1 MAIDNFI
8 PEMWAA
14 GVTQS
19 FFANQVVIPTLNTQY
34 TGTASRGN
42 TVHIINATTPTIVD
56 YAAAGRSITA
66 EALNDTEVQL
76 LIDQEKAFSVN
87 VDDVDRVQAAGEFNA
102 WTNSAGRA
110 LAEDAESYVIA
121 QMLAGSTDGNAG
133 AVVVDDATKA
143 KAAVRALR
151 KKLTESKVPAGNRF
165 ILVNPDMADLL
176 LADLSDVSVAGSSTE
191 LRDGAIMRLYGMDVI
206 ETPLLT
212 VGGDEP
218 NRASAIAY
226 HQDMVAFVNQIDS
239 LESLRNP
246 TKFADIVRGL
256 NVYGSKV
263 IKSEAV
269 VRYVSAPAE

>member
-19 FFANQVVIPTLNTQY
+19 FIANQVVIPTLNTQY
-34 TGTASRGN
+34 SGIASRGN

-56 YAAAGRSITA
+56 YAAAGRNITA

-102 WTNSAGRA
+102 WTQAAGRA
-110 LAEDAESYVIA
+110 LAEDAETFVISA
-121 QMLAGSTDGNAG
+121 MLAGSTDANGG
-133 AVVVDDATKA
+133 GVVVDTPAEA
-143 KAAVRALR
+143 KAAIRAIR
-151 KKLTESKVPAGNRF
+151 KSMTEAKVPGSNRF
-165 ILVNPDMADLL
+165 VIVNPDFADLL
-176 LADLSDVSVAGSSTE
+176 LADLSDVSAAGSSTE
-191 LRDGAIMRLYGMDVI
+191 LRDGAILRLYGMDVI
-206 ETPLLT
+206 ESPLVT
-212 VGGDEP
+212 IGGDARP
-218 NRASAIAY
+218 AAIGY
-226 HQDMVAFVNQIDS
+226 HQDMVAFVNQIDN

-256 NVYGSKV
+256 NVYGAKV

-269 VRYVSAPAE
+269 VRYVSAPSA

>member
-19 FFANQVVIPTLNTQY
+19 FIANQVVIPTLNTQY
-34 TGTASRGN
+34 SGTASRGN

-87 VDDVDRVQAAGEFNA
+87 VDDVDRVQAAGDFNA
-102 WTNSAGRA
+102 WTEAAGRA
-110 LAEDAESYVIA
+110 LAEDAEEYVIA
-121 QMLAGSTDGNAG
+121 QMLAGSTDANTGT
-133 AVVVDDATKA
+133 AVKVDTPAEA
-143 KAAVRALR
+143 KAAIRAIR
-151 KKLTESKVPAGNRF
+151 KAMTSAKVPSGNRF
-165 ILVNPDMADLL
+165 VIVNPDFADLL
-176 LADLSDVSVAGSSTE
+176 LQDLSDVSVAGSSTE
-191 LRDGAIMRLYGMDVI
+191 LRDGQILRLYGMDVI
-206 ETPLLT
+206 ETPLITLS
-212 VGGDEP
+212 GAARP
-218 NRASAIAY
+218 AAIGY

-256 NVYGSKV
+256 NVYGAKV

-269 VRYVSAPAE
+269 VRYVSAV